1 MSVIKQGILGAGS
14 GKVGGVIMSS
24 WKGIATIRSMPSTVE
39 NPNTAA
45 QQTQRGKFGQAV
57 QTARIL
63 LSDLIRPYWDP
74 YVKGM
79 SGYNAFIKAN
89 INCFDSNG
97 LVTPAAFQASRGII
111 VGPVLDG
118 VDITPTNDKV
128 TFQWV
133 NNSGVGDAYET
144 DLFVGVLYNQ
154 TKGYWK
160 VFSTSAQRKNVMVD
174 VTDTRVADGDVVHC
188 YGFFR
193 RADGSRIS
201 DSSYET
207 YVVFNS

>member
-45 QQTQRGKFGQAV
+45 QQTQRGKFSQAV

-63 LSDLIRPYWDP
+63 LPDLIRPYWDP

-97 LVTPAAFQASRGII
+97 LVTPTAFQASRGII
-111 VGPVLDG
+111 VGVEFDG
-118 VDITPTNDKV
+118 ISSSPTNDTV
-128 TFQWV
+128 TFHWV
-133 NNSGVGDAYET
+133 DNSGVGDAYET
-144 DLFVGVLYNQ
+144 DLFVGVVYNQ
-154 TKGYWK
+154 TQGYWK
-160 VFSTSAQRKNVMVD
+160 VFTTSSWRMSETVD
-174 VTDTRVADGDVVHC
+174 VPDTRVKSGDIVHC

-201 DSSYET
+201 DSSYDVCIVE
-207 YVVFNS
+207 S